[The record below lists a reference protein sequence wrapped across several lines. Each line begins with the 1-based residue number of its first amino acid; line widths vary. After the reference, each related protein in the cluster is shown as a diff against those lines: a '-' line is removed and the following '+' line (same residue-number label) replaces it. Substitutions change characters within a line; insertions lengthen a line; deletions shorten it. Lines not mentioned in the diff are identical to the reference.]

1 MANFLVS
8 SSVASMMHLPSRE
21 DAYFKIEWAARTCYR
36 SHDKITDGSAEELIK
51 RCIKNG
57 HLSILE
63 HEIASFEIITSR
75 AIMAELTRHRLAS
88 FSIESTRYCIYKDEI
103 DFIQPWKFVEYQG
116 TNPEAAQ
123 LFIKACEDS
132 EKAYFALRERGVPAQ
147 HARDVLNMA
156 LATNIFMTANFREWR
171 HIIQLRTHHSAHPEI
186 RTLIG
191 HIAEILAENYP
202 AIFGDLVEN

>member
-1 MANFLVS
+1 MANFLVG
-8 SSVASMMHLPSRE
+8 SSVVSMLRVPSRE
-21 DAYFKIEWAARTCYR
+21 EAYAKIEWAARTCYR

-51 RCIKNG
+51 RCIAKG

-63 HEIASFEIITSR
+63 HEIASFELITSR

-103 DFIQPWKFVEYQG
+103 DFIQPWQFVEYQG
-116 TNPEAAQ
+116 TNTEAAQ

-156 LATNIFMTANFREWR
+156 LATNIFVTANFREWR
-171 HIIQLRTHHSAHPEI
+171 HIIQLRTHFSAHPEI
-186 RTLIG
+186 RELVG
-191 HIAEILAENYP
+191 RIAEILAENYP